1 MPQTIKE
8 MTIVNG
14 LAMTPT
20 NLKPT
25 KLDEVL
31 QLTRMHSKFMA
42 HQLMALLT
50 PTACQA
56 VEQLK
61 GLCTWCTSDCK
72 EEKMDGLTIL
82 AIVLNC
88 IQPHYKVDMYLEV
101 DKLEKETL
109 EQYDNN
115 VDLYFDSVCYHKL
128 QIDQKNP
135 AAYTNDQFVRD
146 LFKQLKGKQL
156 PLAFC

>member
-1 MPQTIKE
+1 MQTPPTIKE
-8 MTIVNG
+8 ITIANG

-25 KLDEVL
+25 KLGEVL

-42 HQLMALLT
+42 HQLMSLLT
-50 PTACQA
+50 PTACQS
-56 VEQLK
+56 VEQHM
-61 GLCTWCTSDCK
+61 GLYTWCTPDGK
-72 EEKMDGLTIL
+72 EEETDGLTIL

-88 IQPHYKVDMYLEV
+88 IRPHYKVNMYLEI
-101 DKLEKETL
+101 DKLKKETL

-115 VDLYFDSVCYHKL
+115 IDIYFDSVRYHKL

-135 AAYTNDQFVRD
+135 AAYTDDQFVQD
-146 LFKQLKGKQL
+146 LFKQLEGKQL
-156 PLAFC
+156 P